1 MTNNLEQHRETIPAL
16 DSVMDLLTFLHGT
29 YPKVEYVKE
38 QMRIIDN
45 HHAAFKADILKVV
58 NKHFP
63 PVFYLIEKEKQDA

>member
-1 MTNNLEQHRETIPAL
+1 MTDNLEQHRETITAL

-45 HHAAFKADILKVV
+45 HHTAFKAEILEVV
-58 NKHFP
+58 NKYFP
-63 PVFYLIEKEKQDA
+63 PVFFTMKKEKQDD